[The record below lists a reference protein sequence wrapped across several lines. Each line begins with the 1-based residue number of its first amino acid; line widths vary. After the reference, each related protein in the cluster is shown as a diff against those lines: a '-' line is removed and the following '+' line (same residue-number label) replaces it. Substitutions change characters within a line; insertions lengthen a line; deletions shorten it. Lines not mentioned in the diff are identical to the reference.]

1 MHPTIYAEVAPEA
14 SKPSSGT
21 QASLSDVIAMS
32 TKYSSSSA
40 HAKKM
45 NSTVIYNLAKDAVP
59 LSTVEKPGFRH
70 NHGIETKSSLPA
82 TIKKALLRPRNPSG
96 LCVCHNMTLQNDVMN
111 QGSCRFHQTL
121 LLEHVTCGLVPHMCC
136 EYHVFTAA

>member
-40 HAKKM
+40 QAKEL

-70 NHGIETKSSLPA
+70 MVLKLNPRYQLPSRKHFSDQE
-82 TIKKALLRPRNPSG
+82 I
-96 LCVCHNMTLQNDVMN
+96 
-111 QGSCRFHQTL
+111 HQLYMYVIT
-121 LLEHVTCGLVPHMCC
+121 
-136 EYHVFTAA
+136 